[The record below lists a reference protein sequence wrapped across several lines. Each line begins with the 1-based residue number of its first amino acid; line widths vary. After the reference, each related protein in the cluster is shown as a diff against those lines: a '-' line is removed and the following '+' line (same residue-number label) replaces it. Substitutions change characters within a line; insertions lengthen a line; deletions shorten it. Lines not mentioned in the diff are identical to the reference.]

1 MSWSLAI
8 QGLGL
13 VCLTIGVGMY
23 SIPAGVITA
32 GILAI
37 LAGVALERTGR

>member
-8 QGLGL
+8 QGFGL

-23 SIPAGVITA
+23 SIPAGV
-32 GILAI
+32 
-37 LAGVALERTGR
+37 ALERTGR